1 MSVLALLVAT
11 VVNDSMQSMKTV
23 SQSGRDT
30 QAKYAAYAGMEM
42 VMNELRK
49 EDTFLGDKI
58 SERHGHHAGSLS
70 ELSKVEF
77 DVLIWNNMSEGVS
90 ETERDP
96 IEGPDGVQVQSDTV
110 YLVSTG
116 SDTYKGEEVL
126 LSSLA
131 GTARRVRPV
140 FEDAAYARS
149 KLIFEGSSLVDA
161 WDSQGGWTPYVKGK
175 FPGEGGDDPGTG
187 TEGGPGKPPDPTTA
201 DYEASI
207 GTDGNAG
214 RTLRLLGE
222 SKLNGHFRIGPGV
235 DEDSAFSADA
245 GSSSGTSDDRTVSY
259 GVSTA
264 SDPEGQVAGTEE
276 SSGPGKKFAEVDDK
290 STEMPRFAAP
300 YNADDVDPP
309 PVVNNPST
317 TVKMVDQHG
326 NKYDAYVPPA
336 PVSISP
342 GGYSSI
348 EVKSGQTAVFSSGVY
363 YFHDEMKVGGTIELS
378 GSDPVII
385 FVGKK
390 AIFNNADIN
399 KTGKTS
405 SLQLCFTDE
414 LTESSEI
421 DALIEDL
428 KSYFNEPTS
437 TSTST
442 TTDPRTTSPTTTSG
456 GSLEE
461 TVRNILTPAVGE
473 DETEGASLLEVTG
486 GNLVASISG
495 KNLIARTH
503 GGEIFG
509 GIMANVVKAQGTELH
524 QDLALKGSNL
534 MNSGGWSLEGVHQIR

>member
-1 MSVLALLVAT
+1 MTVLFLVSVLALLVAT
-11 VVNDSMQSMKTV
+11 VVNDSLQSMKTV

-30 QAKYAAYAGMEM
+30 QAKYAAYAGMEV

-49 EDTFLGDKI
+49 KDTFVGEEI
-58 SERHGHHAGSLS
+58 SERHGRHLGSLS
-70 ELSKVEF
+70 ELNKVTY

-90 ETERDP
+90 ATERDP
-96 IEGPDGVQVQSDTV
+96 IDGPNGVEVQSETV

-149 KLIFEGSSLVDA
+149 KLIFLGDSLVDA
-161 WDSQGGWTPYVKGK
+161 WDSQGGWASYVPGA
-175 FPGEGGDDPGTG
+175 FPGPGVDPTAGTG
-187 TEGGPGKPPDPTTA
+187 GPNQPPTPTTE
-201 DYEASI
+201 DYAASI
-207 GTDGNAG
+207 GTDGKSG
-214 RTLRLLGE
+214 RTLRLLEE
-222 SKLNGHFRIGPGV
+222 SKLNGHFRIGPGIA
-235 DEDSAFSADA
+235 EDSAFSVD
-245 GSSSGTSDDRTVSY
+245 SGTSSGSGPMGGDSTVTY

-264 SDPEGQVAGTEE
+264 SSPETQVAGTEKA
-276 SSGPGKKFAEVDDK
+276 SGNDKKYAEVDDK
-290 STEMPRFAAP
+290 STEMPRFSAP
-300 YNADDVDPP
+300 YETDDLDPP
-309 PVVNNPST
+309 PTINNPSS
-317 TVKMVDQHG
+317 TVTQVDKQG
-326 NKYDAYVPPA
+326 NQYQQYVPPA
-336 PVSISP
+336 PVPIKT
-342 GGYSSI
+342 GGYKSI

-363 YFHDEMKVGGTIELS
+363 YFQDEMKVSGTIKVQ

-390 AIFNNADIN
+390 AIFNSAEIN
-399 KTGKTS
+399 EGGATS
-405 SLQLCFTDE
+405 ALQLCFTDE

-421 DALIEDL
+421 DSLIEDL
-428 KSYFNEPTS
+428 KEYFTEPTAP
-437 TSTST
+437 TATM
-442 TTDPRTTSPTTTSG
+442 PTTA

-461 TVRNILTPAVGE
+461 RVRNILTPRVSE

-495 KNLIARTH
+495 KNLITRTS

-509 GIMANVVKAQGTELH
+509 GIMANVVKSKGTQLH